1 MSSVSLFSSQNE
13 KEDDDGV
20 PTSSK
25 VRHETAQAVGGVD
38 PGVSGLDPTAPA
50 QAKVLT
56 LTSMSTSTN
65 TYAAAL
71 ILVNDADLSMHGGE
85 DAVMTRIRGSLWF
98 YGQAYSDT
106 GHPARG
112 RGWSSRCPK
121 SIRQETS
128 IPRRTAMARAWAGT
142 RSWERDILVTPA
154 TILCNGSGTGA
165 ETTSLYSARVDV
177 DVKAKRRLDSA
188 KVPVLWYQ
196 TVKSGASVPT
206 QVTYAGGLRM
216 LLRRPR

>member
-1 MSSVSLFSSQNE
+1 V
-13 KEDDDGV
+13 
-20 PTSSK
+20 
-25 VRHETAQAVGGVD
+25 AWI
-38 PGVSGLDPTAPA
+38 PGVSGLDPSAPA

-56 LTSMSTSTN
+56 LTSLSTSTN

-85 DAVMTRIRGSLWF
+85 DAVMTRIRGQLWF
-98 YGQAYSDT
+98 YGQTYDTGGPAGTWARLVIALSEVDSSGNVFPAAYSD
-106 GHPARG
+106 GPGLG
-112 RGWSSRCPK
+112 RDE
-121 SIRQETS
+121 I
-128 IPRRTAMARAWAGT
+128 M
-142 RSWERDILVTPA
+142 WERDILVTPA

-165 ETTSLYSARVDV
+165 ETTSLYSARIDV

-196 TVKSGASVPT
+196 TVKSGAAVPT
-206 QVTYAGGLRM
+206 AVTYAGGLRM

>member
-1 MSSVSLFSSQNE
+1 MAFRRARRFGMRRPRASV
-13 KEDDDGV
+13 
-20 PTSSK
+20 
-25 VRHETAQAVGGVD
+25 AWI

-56 LTSMSTSTN
+56 LTSLSTSAN

-98 YGQAYSDT
+98 YAQTYDSAGPSGTWARLVIALSEVDSSGNVFPAAYSD
-106 GHPARG
+106 GPGLG
-112 RGWSSRCPK
+112 RDE
-121 SIRQETS
+121 I
-128 IPRRTAMARAWAGT
+128 M
-142 RSWERDILVTPA
+142 WERDILVTPA
-154 TILCNGSGTGA
+154 TVLCNGSGTGA

-196 TVKSGASVPT
+196 TVKSGAAVPQ